1 MKSKNRFWIWL
12 CRTFPF
18 LLSFSLKKQASR
30 KSAISGSIIDKRKP
44 FIVPFLLILPGLIVL
59 GLFTLVPFIFN
70 LVSSFIDAK
79 TNTFTLNN
87 FSNLFENSEFA
98 VGFRNSFIYGLLILP
113 ISMIISLLVSSLIA
127 SIVRKRIQG
136 FWQTVF
142 FLPYVTNAV
151 AVALAFVQIFQKN
164 GPFNTMFNLNVGW
177 LDPQQNDPKYAM
189 TSIFVMIV
197 NGVWNGLAFNIL
209 LFTTAML
216 TVDKNLYRSASID
229 GVSNFKQFFT
239 ITLPSIMKTITFL
252 VTMGIIN
259 GIKVFPLALFE
270 NNPAAAVK
278 SGASTLMLYIYQW
291 ASSTG
296 STATSISGAAS
307 VMLFVIGVS
316 YSTII
321 RGGFSAVTLA
331 SINLGESNVW
341 NKIKNSD
348 EIREFEAKK
357 KARKGNST
365 SSRYVDL

>member
-18 LLSFSLKKQASR
+18 LLHFSLKKQAGR
-30 KSAISGSIIDKRKP
+30 KSAISGSVIDKRKP
-44 FIVPFLLILPGLIVL
+44 FIVPFLLILPGIIVL
-59 GLFTLVPFIFN
+59 ALFTLVPFIFN
-70 LVSSFIDAK
+70 LIYSFL
-79 TNTFTLNN
+79 TPNNSFTLQN
-87 FSNLFENSEFA
+87 FSDLFENREFA

-113 ISMIISLLVSSLIA
+113 ISMAVSLLVSSLIA
-127 SIVRKRIQG
+127 SIVRKRAQG
-136 FWQTVF
+136 FWQTIF
-142 FLPYVTNAV
+142 FLPYVTNIV
-151 AVALAFVQIFQKN
+151 AVSLAFVQIFQKN
-164 GPFNTMFNLNVGW
+164 GTFNTIFGLNIGW
-177 LDPQQNDPKYAM
+177 LDPQEKDPAYAM

-216 TVDKNLYRSASID
+216 SVDKNLYRSASID

-239 ITLPSIMKTITFL
+239 ITLPSIMKTITFI

-270 NNPAAAVK
+270 NNPAAAIN
-278 SGASTLMLYIYQW
+278 SGASTLMLYIFQW
-291 ASSTG
+291 ASDS
-296 STATSISGAAS
+296 SKKAANISGAAS
-307 VMLFVIGVS
+307 VMLFVIGVC

-321 RGGFSAVTLA
+321 RGGFSTLTLA
-331 SINLGESNVW
+331 SLNLGESNVW
-341 NKIKNSD
+341 NKIKNSN

-365 SSRYVDL
+365 SSRYIDL